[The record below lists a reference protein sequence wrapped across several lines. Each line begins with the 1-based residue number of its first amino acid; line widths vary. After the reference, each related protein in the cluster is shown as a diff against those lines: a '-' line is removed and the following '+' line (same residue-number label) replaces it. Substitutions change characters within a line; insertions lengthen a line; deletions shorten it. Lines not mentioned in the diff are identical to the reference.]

1 MSEHH
6 HQHLNGD
13 DFRSRTSGG
22 SGGSTISYSLM
33 PTHLHHTSCS
43 NTVQAN
49 ASQISFSR
57 MVTFHLQESTNFSIN
72 KTIQLLLEVD
82 SRFNEIREEIS
93 VRILD
98 PNDPFFIY
106 LYPIDFN
113 EYKK

>member
-57 MVTFHLQESTNFSIN
+57 MVTFHLQESTNFSI
-72 KTIQLLLEVD
+72 KYDDSVVLLEFFFPFDD
-82 SRFNEIREEIS
+82 S
-93 VRILD
+93 L
-98 PNDPFFIY
+98 
-106 LYPIDFN
+106 L
-113 EYKK
+113 